1 MRIPARIEYSLRA
14 LSALAAAAPEPVNAR
29 TLAEAQHIPA
39 GYVYN
44 VLADLRRAD
53 LVYALRGNHGGYAL
67 TRPPEETTVGTVVRL
82 LGDTGTGEPP
92 RTSGEPTTDA
102 LAMRLQQWWDAAN
115 QASLNLLDL
124 LTLADL
130 ADGHLTG
137 PASAP

>member
-14 LSALAAAAPEPVNAR
+14 LSALAAAAPDPVNAR
-29 TLAEAQHIPA
+29 TLAEARHIPA

-67 TRPPEETTVGTVVRL
+67 TRPPQDVTVGTVVRL
-82 LGDTGTGEPP
+82 LGDTGITEPL
-92 RTSGEPTTDA
+92 RVSGHAATDA
-102 LAMRLQQWWDAAN
+102 LTARLQHWWDAAN
-115 QASLNLLDL
+115 QASLDLLDK

-130 ADGHLTG
+130 ASEYLTG
-137 PASAP
+137 EAPPP

>member
-29 TLAEAQHIPA
+29 TLAEVQHIPA

-67 TRPPEETTVGTVVRL
+67 TRPPADTTVGTVVRL
-82 LGDTGTGEPP
+82 LGDAGTGEQD
-92 RTSGEPTTDA
+92 RRSGEPVTDA
-102 LAMRLQQWWDAAN
+102 LTARLQQWWDAAN
-115 QASLNLLDL
+115 QASLSLLDQ

-130 ADGHLTG
+130 ADGHRIG
-137 PASAP
+137 PAPAP